1 MLSYEMFALQSYS
14 YFCKG
19 HNVLLFFFIVKR
31 CYMFA
36 IFYIKRYFCGT
47 MTNNLFEFI

>member
-1 MLSYEMFALQSYS
+1 MKCLHFKVTLIFVKDTMY
-14 YFCKG
+14 CC
-19 HNVLLFFFIVKR
+19 FFIVKR